1 MMRSVAALVPGRADA
16 AGTAQYAHRVPS
28 RCGNGHFRI
37 LPTRTEGAGDV
48 TVSSLG
54 VGTYLGPETDAADD
68 EYVEAMTKALA
79 VGVNVLDTAVNY
91 RSTRSER
98 AVRRAISEGIR
109 LGSITREQVIVCT
122 KGGYLTFGNEKP
134 ADPRRWVQETYVKTG
149 LFTWSDFVAGCH
161 CMTPAYLKNQL
172 DRSRENLGLET
183 VDVYYIH
190 NPETQLSAISRET
203 FYTRIREAF
212 GALEEA
218 CSEGKLSVYGTAT
231 WNGFRVAPE
240 NRGHLSLEEL
250 VAAAREVG
258 GDEHHFR
265 VVQLPYNLRM
275 QDAATI
281 NSQLMKGKRM
291 SLLSAAQQLGVSVVA
306 SASLMQAILC
316 KGLAEET
323 RTSFSELGKN
333 ATDAQCALQF
343 VRTTPGILTALA
355 GMRTMAH
362 VEENTGILSYP
373 AVPMSGSVA

>member
-1 MMRSVAALVPGRADA
+1 
-16 AGTAQYAHRVPS
+16 
-28 RCGNGHFRI
+28 
-37 LPTRTEGAGDV
+37 
-48 TVSSLG
+48 
-54 VGTYLGPETDAADD
+54 
-68 EYVEAMTKALA
+68 
-79 VGVNVLDTAVNY
+79 
-91 RSTRSER
+91 
-98 AVRRAISEGIR
+98 
-109 LGSITREQVIVCT
+109 
-122 KGGYLTFGNEKP
+122 
-134 ADPRRWVQETYVKTG
+134 
-149 LFTWSDFVAGCH
+149 
-161 CMTPAYLKNQL
+161 MTPAYLKNQL